1 VKAPTSYQM
10 PDFSNPAERLR
21 VQFLRARDQFSSFFK
36 GLEEATQG
44 MTPTERASWCLHE
57 LRIGESV
64 LRSSMALLTK
74 ADAAMYRD
82 SLRFKEPQA
91 PRPPRA
97 PREPAEKAPKN
108 TVKDGRARFMAEYVK
123 SGEGLSEELK
133 QALAAVARIEAK
145 SRIELGEQFVVL
157 RDLVKSGAAG
167 RNPNTNK
174 RWNWSDWGPLYLKRT
189 YRDINYCIAEFR
201 KSFPK
206 SATKRRTSPH
216 LEVIERGIA

>member
-1 VKAPTSYQM
+1 VKTPTTYQM
-10 PDFSNPAERLR
+10 PDFTNPAERLR

-91 PRPPRA
+91 PRPPREKKI
-97 PREPAEKAPKN
+97 PTEKAPKN

-133 QALAAVARIEAK
+133 HALAAVARIEAK
-145 SRIELGEQFVVL
+145 SRIELGEHFVVL
-157 RDLVKSGAAG
+157 RDLVKRGAAG
-167 RNPNTNK
+167 RNPSTNK
-174 RWNWSDWGPLYLKRT
+174 RWNWTDWAPLYLNRSA
-189 YRDINYCIAEFR
+189 RDILRCITEFR
-201 KSFPK
+201 TSCPK
-206 SATKRRTSPH
+206 SATKRRTPPH
-216 LEVIERGIA
+216 LEVIERGIV

>member
-1 VKAPTSYQM
+1 VKAPTAYQM

-44 MTPTERASWCLHE
+44 MTPAERASWCLHE

-64 LRSSMALLTK
+64 LRSSMTLLTK

-91 PRPPRA
+91 PRPPREKKEPTEKV
-97 PREPAEKAPKN
+97 PRH
-108 TVKDGRARFMAEYVK
+108 TLKDGRAKFMAEYVK

-133 QALAAVARIEAK
+133 HALTAVARIEAK
-145 SRIELGEQFVVL
+145 SRIELGEQFVVM

-174 RWNWSDWGPLYLKRT
+174 RWNWSDWGPLYLNRS
-189 YRDINYCIAEFR
+189 YGDIKKCIAEFGA
-201 KSFPK
+201 SCAK
-206 SATKRRTSPH
+206 SATNRRTPPF
-216 LEVIERGIA
+216 LEVV